1 LGVVVSECASANL
14 DITRPW
20 ITVIPND
27 KLDDLEYVVARI
39 AENKNAAL
47 SSREDIRKYG
57 LSKFGWS
64 GILAE
69 YISSL

>member
-1 LGVVVSECASANL
+1 MVVSECASANL

-27 KLDDLEYVVARI
+27 KLDNLPFVATQI
-39 AENKNAAL
+39 AENRKVALAA
-47 SSREDIRKYG
+47 REDIRKYG

-69 YISSL
+69 YIASL